1 MIYIPDEAIDRMIGE
16 DIPYLDLTTWALDIG
31 GKRGKIEYFSREK
44 AVLCG
49 TEEVLRMLVKLG
61 AAPEFSL
68 PSGTA
73 VEPGQVFLSGTGTAQ
88 SLQMAWKV
96 TQNLLECCSGIATKT
111 RRIVDK
117 VKSVNPAVSV
127 ASTRKSFPGTK
138 AMSVKAILC
147 GGAAP
152 HRLGLSETVLVFK
165 EHAGFCGG
173 PDALVERIGE
183 LKSRVPEKKLVVE
196 TDSVEYAL
204 RLCRAGVDCVQFD
217 KLSPDELLAGS
228 AELRAVNPNV
238 VLLAAGGIDEHNA
251 AAYAASGVDVLVTTG
266 LFFAKPLDMSVRLL
280 PDTEFSI

>member
-61 AAPEFSL
+61 VAPEFSL
-68 PSGTA
+68 PSGT
-73 VEPGQVFLSGTGTAQ
+73 VIEPQQVFLSGTGTAQ

-152 HRLGLSETVLVFK
+152 HRLGLSRP
-165 EHAGFCGG
+165 CSS
-173 PDALVERIGE
+173 
-183 LKSRVPEKKLVVE
+183 SRNMQAFAAVRMLW
-196 TDSVEYAL
+196 S
-204 RLCRAGVDCVQFD
+204 
-217 KLSPDELLAGS
+217 SGS
-228 AELRAVNPNV
+228 E
-238 VLLAAGGIDEHNA
+238 
-251 AAYAASGVDVLVTTG
+251 S
-266 LFFAKPLDMSVRLL
+266 
-280 PDTEFSI
+280 